1 MSNKY
6 TIKAAKYEAMS
17 EVVEYLER
25 KISEAESDL
34 EREKNR
40 LAEATEDSYKSYYV
54 ERIDEYADMV
64 AAYKTVQSL
73 FIESFD

>member
-1 MSNKY
+1 MTNKY
-6 TIKAAKYEAMS
+6 TIKAARYEAMS

-40 LAEATEDSYKSYYV
+40 LAEASEDAYKTYYV
-54 ERIDEYADMV
+54 ERIDEYGDMV
-64 AAYKTVQSL
+64 EAYKTVQSL
-73 FIESFD
+73 FIERFD